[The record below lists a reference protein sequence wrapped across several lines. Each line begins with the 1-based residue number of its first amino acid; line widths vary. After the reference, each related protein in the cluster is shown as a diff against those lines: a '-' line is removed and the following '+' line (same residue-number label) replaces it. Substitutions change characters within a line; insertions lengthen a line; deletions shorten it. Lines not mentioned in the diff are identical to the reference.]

1 MLEGRGG
8 RERKGREKE
17 NGVEGRESKEKGG
30 NQRGGEGR
38 AEMRGREREN
48 QKDKGGHEGGEDLI
62 KSFTPVLH
70 QMSHECPWS

>member
-1 MLEGRGG
+1 M
-8 RERKGREKE
+8 
-17 NGVEGRESKEKGG
+17 EGRESKEKGG
-30 NQRGGEGR
+30 NQREGEGR

-62 KSFTPVLH
+62 KSFTPWVLH